1 LFGNRNPKF
10 FQRTFEPKGKH
21 PMTKDKKFGGNRNV
35 SIGGDN
41 VGGVVVTGDGN
52 TVRASNSGVKT
63 GGIRAGK
70 IVADNVVDGVQM
82 QGGDAASA
90 AELIRLSGAIR
101 SGGITAKEIR
111 AGNVVT
117 GMQYIADPASATVDD
132 LRKEIGAL
140 REQVEAA
147 KESGEFPD
155 ESDAEDAVLEL
166 SEVAK
171 ELEKP
176 EPSGNR
182 IVRKLKALNEI
193 LVQAG
198 KTIDQAGDVKS
209 KLIKLLPWAAAVGL
223 TAQNLFG

>member
-1 LFGNRNPKF
+1 
-10 FQRTFEPKGKH
+10 
-21 PMTKDKKFGGNRNV
+21 MTKGEESGGNRNV

-52 TVRASNSGVKT
+52 AVRASNQGVKT

-70 IVADNVVDGVQM
+70 IVADNVVDGVQVR
-82 QGGDAASA
+82 GGDAASA
-90 AELIRLSGAIR
+90 AEMIRLAGAIR
-101 SGGITAKEIR
+101 SGGITADEIR

-117 GMQYIADPASATVDD
+117 GLQYIADPASATVDD
-132 LRKEIGAL
+132 LRKEIAAL
-140 REQVEAA
+140 REQVEGAA
-147 KESGEFPD
+147 AAGDFPD
-155 ESDAEDAVLEL
+155 AEDAEDAVLEL
-166 SEVAK
+166 SEVAR

-176 EPSGNR
+176 TPSGNR

-209 KLIKLLPWAAAVGL
+209 KLVKLLPWAAAVGL